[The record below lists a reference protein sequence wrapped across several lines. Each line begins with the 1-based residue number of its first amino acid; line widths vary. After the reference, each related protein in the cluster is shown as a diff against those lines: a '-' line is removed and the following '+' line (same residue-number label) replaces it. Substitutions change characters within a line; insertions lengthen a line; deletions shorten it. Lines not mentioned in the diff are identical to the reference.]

1 MRTLAGVD
9 ENSLVVMVAEKGKI
23 VIKPLRVL
31 RVKASREARR
41 RLEEALRE
49 ELVLEEKEA
58 ERLAERE

>member
-1 MRTLAGVD
+1 LRTLAGVD